1 MRKDLITLKKRIDIL
16 VCEKGLAESREK
28 AKALIMAGLVYV
40 NNQKFD
46 KPGDTVDEESE
57 IEVRGKGLR
66 YVSRG
71 GLKLEKAMACCVRRS
86 RRI

>member
-1 MRKDLITLKKRIDIL
+1 
-16 VCEKGLAESREK
+16 
-28 AKALIMAGLVYV
+28 MAGLVYV

-57 IEVRGKGLR
+57 MKFRGKGLR

-71 GLKLEKAMACCVRRS
+71 GLIAGKRLWKAFILYC
-86 RRI
+86 RI